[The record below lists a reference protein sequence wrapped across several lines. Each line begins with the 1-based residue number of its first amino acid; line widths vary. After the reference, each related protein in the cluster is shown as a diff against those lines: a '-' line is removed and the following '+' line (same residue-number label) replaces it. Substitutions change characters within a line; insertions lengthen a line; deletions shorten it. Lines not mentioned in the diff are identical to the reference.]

1 MLWKVGMWLQLL
13 LVYARTCW
21 SFWKSL
27 AGQMS
32 ANWAKYYLKF
42 YFSNLQNYQTVT
54 KQNKDSEKYRNLKK
68 QKLREEVQKQERN

>member
-32 ANWAKYYLKF
+32 GNLAKYNLKF

>member
-1 MLWKVGMWLQLL
+1 
-13 LVYARTCW
+13 
-21 SFWKSL
+21 
-27 AGQMS
+27 MS

-68 QKLREEVQKQERN
+68 QKLREEVQKQERNLNSLVCWVAKISEYQVFT